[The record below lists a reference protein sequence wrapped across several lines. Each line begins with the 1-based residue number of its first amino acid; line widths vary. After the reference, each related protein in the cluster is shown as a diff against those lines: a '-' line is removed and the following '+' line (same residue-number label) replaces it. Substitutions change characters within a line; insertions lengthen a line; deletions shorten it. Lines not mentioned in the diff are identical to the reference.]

1 MNKFAFAFIGFMV
14 TGFKLYGAFLGFIV
28 GYLFEII
35 QTPAKG
41 NNQQGQG
48 QRQSQSNYGYD
59 PYQALFGYQS
69 APQNDFIS
77 ILLVLSAAV
86 MKADGKVL
94 KSELNY
100 LKDFFQRQFGN
111 RFTNQHLIYLRDL
124 LNQQQINISEICS
137 QLRYRTTEEVRIQL
151 IHYLFGIAKADD
163 HVSDNEIN
171 VIYRIA
177 RQLHVSDADF
187 QSIKNMFHRN
197 PQSDYLI
204 LGIDA
209 NASEEEVKKAYRKMA
224 VKYHPDKVQDMGE
237 EHQKAAK
244 EKFQQIQEAYENI
257 KKTRGIK

>member
-1 MNKFAFAFIGFMV
+1 
-14 TGFKLYGAFLGFIV
+14 
-28 GYLFEII
+28 
-35 QTPAKG
+35 
-41 NNQQGQG
+41 
-48 QRQSQSNYGYD
+48 
-59 PYQALFGYQS
+59 
-69 APQNDFIS
+69 
-77 ILLVLSAAV
+77 
-86 MKADGKVL
+86 
-94 KSELNY
+94 
-100 LKDFFQRQFGN
+100 
-111 RFTNQHLIYLRDL
+111 NQHLIYLRDL
-124 LNQQQINISEICS
+124 LNQQQINISEICG

-151 IHYLFGIAKADD
+151 IHYLFGIAKADN

-209 NASEEEVKKAYRKMA
+209 NASDEDIKKAYRKMA

-257 KKTRGIK
+257 KKSRGI

>member
-1 MNKFAFAFIGFMV
+1 MSKLTFAFIGFLV
-14 TGFKLYGAFLGFIV
+14 TGFQFYGAII
-28 GYLFEII
+28 GYAIGHLIEMI
-35 QTPAKG
+35 QG
-41 NNQQGQG
+41 SNNQNTTRNSQ
-48 QRQSQSNYGYD
+48 QRQQAFN
-59 PYQALFGYQS
+59 PYQQMYGQNPAQS
-69 APQNDFIS
+69 DFIS

-94 KSELNY
+94 KSELNF

-111 RFTNQHLIYLRDL
+111 RFTAQHLSYLREL
-124 LNQQQINISEICS
+124 LNENTTNVSEICS
-137 QLRYRTTEEVRIQL
+137 QLRYRTNEEVRIQL

-171 VIYRIA
+171 VIYHIA
-177 RQLHVSDADF
+177 RQLHVSDSDF
-187 QSIKNMFHRN
+187 QSIKNMFYRN

-204 LGIDA
+204 LGIDE
-209 NASEEEVKKAYRKMA
+209 NASDDEIKKAYRKMA
-224 VKYHPDKVQDMGE
+224 IKYHPDKVQDMGE